1 MEVKKKEIENGNN
14 NTNNKDIIRL
24 AELNLESQ
32 SILVSLYNLRV
43 QIKNIENNVK
53 DYEKETTKIIKNLIK
68 NSIPK
73 KDKKKPKSKGNR
85 KLCGFAAKTNVNKE
99 LISFLNEEKVKK
111 CIKIIKDEISESNN
125 SKSSFQD
132 LDDNNMISRTSVTK
146 IINKY
151 IKINDLQNKNNR
163 IYIIPDELLSTILL
177 PLDKKDEDNGGY
189 KYFNLQKYTKHLYC

>member
-1 MEVKKKEIENGNN
+1 MEEKKKEIENGNS
-14 NTNNKDIIRL
+14 NTTNKDIIRL

-68 NSIPK
+68 NNIPK
-73 KDKKKPKSKGNR
+73 KDKKKTKNKENR
-85 KLCGFAAKTNVNKE
+85 KLCGFAAKTNINKE
-99 LISFLNEEKVKK
+99 LINFLNNENVKECIELIKEE
-111 CIKIIKDEISESNN
+111 ILQSSI
-125 SKSSFQD
+125 KSSFED

-151 IKINDLQNKNNR
+151 IKKNELQNKNNR
-163 IYIIPDELLSTILL
+163 IFIIPDELLSTILL
-177 PLDKKDEDNGGY
+177 PLEKKDDENGGY
-189 KYFNLQKYTKHLYC
+189 RYFNLQKYTKHLYC